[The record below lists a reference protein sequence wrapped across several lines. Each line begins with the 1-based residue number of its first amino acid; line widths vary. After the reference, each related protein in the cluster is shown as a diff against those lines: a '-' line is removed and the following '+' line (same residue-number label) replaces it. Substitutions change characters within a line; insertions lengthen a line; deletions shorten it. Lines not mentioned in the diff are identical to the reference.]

1 VKTQVSE
8 ACSELRH
15 WRRKSLDALW
25 ISLDALWISL
35 DALSVSLDALWI
47 SLDALSVS
55 LDALLSQF
63 TMIHAEA

>member
-15 WRRKSLDALW
+15 WRRK
-25 ISLDALWISL
+25 SLDALWISL